1 MLDDFA
7 AISRKGS
14 DAFSRDEMH
23 RATPPA
29 PPGLEGLGQIGVVQ
43 SEEQSRRSTPTIP
56 PGFESKAIH
65 TLPVDQTPSRPAS
78 RASLKR
84 APSSITPAVPILPA
98 TPTRASTPLRQE
110 SKSKVASTQ
119 EVATPTKEPSS
130 KSTSIATE
138 AKDVESKPSPAPAA
152 EDQKLETPIKTAPL
166 ESASTPSQR
175 QKIESIKPVASETS
189 NKEVVNDKENKPVS
203 GANEQATIGAIDDSQ
218 DTAISDAKSPAAALL
233 ARHNQFSEKAKVE
246 SSKKEDS
253 MNRKAPGKI
262 DITAAVNQRIDSLD
276 ETAAQKLETPTKSLR
291 SMTPSVSSRP
301 ASPSISSVDGFAKRV
316 APRTLR
322 LVSTPKAETPSPAA
336 AAAAVAGPAIPS
348 LVNAGIRA
356 PSRNPSIASMH
367 PPGTPTS
374 EHVSDTISMTSASR
388 ASSPPPPVSRV
399 GSAPVRAKT
408 KSQQKKDRQLRAKQ
422 LEEEE
427 KQAEDAA
434 SPSADEPVQE
444 AILSRKK
451 KSKKASAPPKP
462 KATPSAASTR
472 PASPV
477 HKVGVEEE
485 KPVSPVKEVEPEVP
499 ETPKQEEPTPSVP
512 DVPESTTPTSLL
524 SEVRNTSSLLST
536 CLDTFFKPLAQANTT
551 YKASQNIAA
560 IDLAVG
566 RSLKRNPDV
575 NMLPDQVRSMLLN
588 QHALRYG
595 GEDGRIWSRGCV
607 TPGGAHLRHLEQE
620 LEDRYIE
627 LEKTLRAMPPQ
638 LRYQA
643 PPDPKLPGGSI
654 SSEFPRFDLEAIKR
668 GYESGM
674 SRGRDANAMEK
685 AVEEG
690 SKKGSFLVG
699 NAEQYIN
706 EFVMPV
712 SAASSAAKAG
722 SSTKDI
728 GITPQQ
734 ALAPHH
740 DFLLDG
746 QPATYADLERA
757 LNEQA
762 KQMAD
767 KDSQLRKM
775 IKRNRKMMGFTH

>member
-1 MLDDFA
+1 M
-7 AISRKGS
+7 
-14 DAFSRDEMH
+14 
-23 RATPPA
+23 
-29 PPGLEGLGQIGVVQ
+29 
-43 SEEQSRRSTPTIP
+43 
-56 PGFESKAIH
+56 
-65 TLPVDQTPSRPAS
+65 
-78 RASLKR
+78 
-84 APSSITPAVPILPA
+84 
-98 TPTRASTPLRQE
+98 
-110 SKSKVASTQ
+110 
-119 EVATPTKEPSS
+119 
-130 KSTSIATE
+130 
-138 AKDVESKPSPAPAA
+138 
-152 EDQKLETPIKTAPL
+152 
-166 ESASTPSQR
+166 
-175 QKIESIKPVASETS
+175 
-189 NKEVVNDKENKPVS
+189 
-203 GANEQATIGAIDDSQ
+203 
-218 DTAISDAKSPAAALL
+218 
-233 ARHNQFSEKAKVE
+233 
-246 SSKKEDS
+246 
-253 MNRKAPGKI
+253 
-262 DITAAVNQRIDSLD
+262 
-276 ETAAQKLETPTKSLR
+276 
-291 SMTPSVSSRP
+291 
-301 ASPSISSVDGFAKRV
+301 
-316 APRTLR
+316 
-322 LVSTPKAETPSPAA
+322 
-336 AAAAVAGPAIPS
+336 
-348 LVNAGIRA
+348 
-356 PSRNPSIASMH
+356 
-367 PPGTPTS
+367 
-374 EHVSDTISMTSASR
+374 
-388 ASSPPPPVSRV
+388 
-399 GSAPVRAKT
+399 RAKT

-427 KQAEDAA
+427 KQSEDVA
-434 SPSADEPVQE
+434 SPSADEPIQE

-451 KSKKASAPPKP
+451 KSKKASAPLKP
-462 KATPSAASTR
+462 KTTASAASTR

-477 HKVGVEEE
+477 QKVEVEDEV
-485 KPVSPVKEVEPEVP
+485 PASPVKEVEPEVLEP
-499 ETPKQEEPTPSVP
+499 PKQEEPTPVP
-512 DVPESTTPTSLL
+512 DVPEGTTPTSLL
-524 SEVRNTSSLLST
+524 SELRNTSSLLST

-638 LRYQA
+638 LRYHA

-734 ALAPHH
+734 ALAPHY
-740 DFLLDG
+740 DFHLDG